1 MTKISELDCK
11 ICNQEITLMKKD
23 IEILS
28 EDIKELNKKIDTLMI
43 KLLDPD
49 EGIVVRVNKNTER
62 LDERDK
68 HMGKWLKDEELPS
81 WMKDLDD
88 FHQMKRWKGN
98 VTKALWGLYAAVVG
112 WIVKT
117 FFW

>member
-1 MTKISELDCK
+1 MDKT
-11 ICNQEITLMKKD
+11 CNTLEQEIALMKKD
-23 IEILS
+23 IETLS
-28 EDIKELNKKIDTLMI
+28 ENIKELNDKMDKLMI

-62 LDERDK
+62 LNERDK
-68 HMGKWLKDEELPS
+68 HMGKWMRDV
-81 WMKDLDD
+81 DD